1 MSKFSDYMDNRREQR
16 RMKRILTEE
25 DHYMF

>member
-1 MSKFSDYMDNRREQR
+1 MTKWNDYFEQRREHR

>member
-1 MSKFSDYMDNRREQR
+1 MSKWQEFKDQRRESK
-16 RMKRILTEE
+16 RMHKILTEE